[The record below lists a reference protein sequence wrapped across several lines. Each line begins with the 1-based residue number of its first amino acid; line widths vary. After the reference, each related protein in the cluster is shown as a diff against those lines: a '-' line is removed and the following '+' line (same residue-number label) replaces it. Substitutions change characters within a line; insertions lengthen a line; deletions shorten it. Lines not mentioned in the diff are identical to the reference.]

1 LKTVPLL
8 AGCWLLLTRFFDDV
22 FADIQ
27 RPRPVPFMPLVVKK
41 DSKLRVD
48 GLGTLLYCPVPD
60 SGMGGE
66 KALLDMIWTLA
77 VRVPVA
83 VGENWTKK
91 VQVLKPWPA
100 ATI

>member
-1 LKTVPLL
+1 MTVVNLARLL
-8 AGCWLLLTRFFDDV
+8 QRSVTRTLLR
-22 FADIQ
+22 
-27 RPRPVPFMPLVVKK
+27 M
-41 DSKLRVD
+41 D

-66 KALLDMIWTLA
+66 NTLLDMIWTLA

-100 ATI
+100 ATN